1 MNFVLKVPPKE
12 FARWAALYGD
22 DYDDSPAV
30 AIGRQVRETAK
41 FSYDDF
47 LALAEWKTARSKSRC
62 RHNSRAYVAE
72 ITHYALSSVE
82 PRFKIEALRLLDGVD
97 WATASV
103 ILHFCD
109 REPWPILDVRAFWSL
124 GQKVPS
130 YITYPVW
137 EAYTAFTRAVAA
149 KHGVSM
155 RTLDRALW
163 SYSRKHQGPV
173 ART

>member
-1 MNFVLKVPPKE
+1 MKFVLKVPPKE
-12 FARWAALYGD
+12 ISGWAAAYD
-22 DYDDSPAV
+22 RDYKDAVAV
-30 AIGRQVRETAK
+30 AIGQRVRETGVL
-41 FSYDDF
+41 SYNDF
-47 LALAEWKTARSKSRC
+47 LALAEWKTDRSKSRC
-62 RHNSRAYVAE
+62 RRNSKAFAAE
-72 ITHYALSSVE
+72 VTGYALSSAE
-82 PRFKIEALRLLDGVD
+82 PRFKIEALRLLDGVS

-124 GQKVPS
+124 GQEVPS

-137 EAYTAFTRAVAA
+137 EAYTAFTRALAS

-163 SYSRKHQGPV
+163 GYSKRYQGSL
-173 ART
+173 ARS